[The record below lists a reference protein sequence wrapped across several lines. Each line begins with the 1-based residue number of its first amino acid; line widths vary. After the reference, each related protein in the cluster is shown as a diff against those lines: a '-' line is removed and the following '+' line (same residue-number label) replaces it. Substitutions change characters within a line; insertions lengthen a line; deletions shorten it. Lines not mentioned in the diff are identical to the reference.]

1 MKFENDKE
9 YNMYQI
15 PIARKYANEYLHENN
30 HTIFFHVNHELGDII
45 AFHNLVSH
53 FFYKSVFIVIPYN
66 ISEFGTY
73 EHGQRCENCFKIYR
87 DENRYYVYH
96 NEKLVTETKSD
107 IVAQMR
113 DLFISALR
121 NISDDIGFKKIL
133 ILEDGGYHYSVF
145 REIMGIFPG
154 LEKNLVGCVEQTRN
168 GLRSYFTF
176 SEINPVNYPVVTVAR
191 SKIKMRIES
200 YFIAQSAAVIT
211 NKFLELL
218 GDSLVNSRVAVIGY
232 GTIGRH
238 LVEILDTFRCRQWII
253 ENDDFICKT
262 ALSEGRDCAV
272 VMNKIIFE
280 KDLIIIGTT
289 GNASFT
295 KDMLEMFFQSK
306 SELLTLVSIS
316 SKQTEFKYFFEIS
329 KQYEYNV
336 HDIQK
341 KGRYLGK
348 EYIFF
353 IQRKIKKVRLFGDGY
368 PINFFCTWR
377 PGIPLSVMDMIYAE
391 MIYSI
396 GIFFKSEISLRD
408 TLYMIGDSIP
418 CFEKI
423 ENKIFEEWISMANEF
438 AKKGRKNWI
447 NFHPCEE
454 YLRYRI

>member
-1 MKFENDKE
+1 
-9 YNMYQI
+9 MYQV
-15 PIARKYANEYLHENN
+15 PITKRYAYENLQENN

-66 ISEFGTY
+66 INEFETY
-73 EHGQRCENCFKIYR
+73 DHDQRCENCFKIYR

-96 NEKLVTETKSD
+96 NEKLVSETKSD
-107 IVAQMR
+107 IVTQMR
-113 DLFISALR
+113 DLFISALQ
-121 NISDDIGFKKIL
+121 NISDDLGLKKIFM
-133 ILEDGGYHYSVF
+133 LEDGGYHYSVF
-145 REIMGIFPG
+145 KEIMGMFPE

-168 GLRSYFTF
+168 GLRSYCTF

-200 YFIAQSAAVIT
+200 YFIAQSAAELT
-211 NKFLELL
+211 NEFLELL
-218 GDSLVNSRVAVIGY
+218 GESLVNRRVAVIGY

-238 LVEILDTFRCRQWII
+238 LVEILDTYRCKQWII
-253 ENDDFICKT
+253 ENDVFICKT
-262 ALSEGRDCAV
+262 AISEGRDCAV
-272 VMNKIIFE
+272 AMNKTIFE

-295 KDMLEMFFQSK
+295 EDMLEMFFLSK
-306 SELLTLVSIS
+306 SEMLTLVSIS
-316 SKQTEFKYFFEIS
+316 SKQTEFKYLFEVS
-329 KQYEYNV
+329 KQYECNV
-336 HDIQK
+336 NDIQG

-353 IQRKIKKVRLFGDGY
+353 IQRKMKRVRLFGDGY

-396 GIFFKSEISLRD
+396 GIFFNSEISLRD
-408 TLYMIGDSIP
+408 TLYMIGDSLP
-418 CFEKI
+418 NFEQI
-423 ENKIFEEWISMANEF
+423 ENKIFEEWISMEHGYAE
-438 AKKGRKNWI
+438 KGKKNWI

-454 YLRYRI
+454 YLRFKI